1 MELNHNLLPPSVQRD
16 LIQVGTAAMIV
27 RKTEP
32 FDEKR
37 YSELMSQMDWIIA
50 RAKKKYPAYFWTDK
64 EAYERRTKRE
74 ANDPVF
80 DRRDAA

>member
-1 MELNHNLLPPSVQRD
+1 
-16 LIQVGTAAMIV
+16 
-27 RKTEP
+27 
-32 FDEKR
+32 
-37 YSELMSQMDWIIA
+37 MDWIIA